1 MRTTV
6 SISSLLHFHSYQHH
20 TQTHTVMK
28 HISQLA
34 VCVCVCKHFGREA
47 CCDCYRRISG
57 ATERRNISSTSSN
70 MALRGAPAISSYK
83 YVRCLGLCCCCFSPL
98 RSPSL
103 YPALFFFSI
112 TLRSLSRHPPRCY
125 GSRELQSIV
134 TELAIGADF
143 HLQQEGHTAR
153 MGTIQRRS
161 DLHDCSTS
169 FSATRTEGAGHTV
182 MCQPTVQRAKN
193 WRGPEVHGTFGFA
206 CLSCRFTHS
215 IIARPGSCPRGEGR
229 QTWEAGP

>member
-1 MRTTV
+1 MLLLFFSV
-6 SISSLLHFHSYQHH
+6 AFPFSLPS
-20 TQTHTVMK
+20 
-28 HISQLA
+28 A
-34 VCVCVCKHFGREA
+34 V
-47 CCDCYRRISG
+47 
-57 ATERRNISSTSSN
+57 
-70 MALRGAPAISSYK
+70 
-83 YVRCLGLCCCCFSPL
+83 
-98 RSPSL
+98 
-103 YPALFFFSI
+103 FFSI

-143 HLQQEGHTAR
+143 HLQKEGHTAR

-215 IIARPGSCPRGEGR
+215 IIARQGSCPRGEGR